1 MGLYAPV
8 LMSVI
13 YDRAKWSGS
22 AYRFHFAAEAGW
34 DMGAGMGCILAAFIA
49 WGTQIPSLSVLPAM
63 IGISRSSAAS
73 AARKLRRGPP
83 KRSRPAEVS
92 SSR

>member
-1 MGLYAPV
+1 
-8 LMSVI
+8 MSVI

-63 IGISRSSAAS
+63 IGIFAVFRCIRSQKAPARAAEALAAS
-73 AARKLRRGPP
+73 
-83 KRSRPAEVS
+83 
-92 SSR
+92 